1 MSNILPIPST
11 VYNWKNIL
19 VVDGVTYTLQKTT
32 LQDKD
37 FVISC
42 WDEASP
48 NNYLNKLTDSQYF
61 EKYIINKSLFLT
73 NPLAANIETMACS
86 VFRRNETRIGHIQSR
101 WIVTDGELQV
111 DRIFNH
117 IHKDYRGKGYQ
128 KYLMSLGQYGAFARQ
143 GLKSTVKSKVLDSSI
158 PAKKFNNDIDVT
170 YVETIHNTV
179 FGNLH
184 VFESDETVMTKYV
197 TDKGLTFS
205 TETEQVDI
213 SDSKWATEAVNIAR
227 NDSSTAWNRE
237 FL

>member
-11 VYNWKNIL
+11 VYNCKNIL

-143 GLKSTVKSKVLDSSI
+143 GLKSTVKSKV
-158 PAKKFNNDIDVT
+158 
-170 YVETIHNTV
+170 
-179 FGNLH
+179 
-184 VFESDETVMTKYV
+184 
-197 TDKGLTFS
+197 
-205 TETEQVDI
+205 
-213 SDSKWATEAVNIAR
+213 
-227 NDSSTAWNRE
+227 
-237 FL
+237 

>member
-1 MSNILPIPST
+1 
-11 VYNWKNIL
+11 
-19 VVDGVTYTLQKTT
+19 
-32 LQDKD
+32 
-37 FVISC
+37 
-42 WDEASP
+42 
-48 NNYLNKLTDSQYF
+48 
-61 EKYIINKSLFLT
+61 
-73 NPLAANIETMACS
+73 
-86 VFRRNETRIGHIQSR
+86 
-101 WIVTDGELQV
+101 
-111 DRIFNH
+111 
-117 IHKDYRGKGYQ
+117 
-128 KYLMSLGQYGAFARQ
+128 MSLGQYGAFARQ

-170 YVETIHNTV
+170 YVETIPNTV